1 MQSRSHL
8 FLPSQEKDFRLA
20 CPARGEGLERMN
32 KLAGGG
38 AAANAEVGRMIGEK
52 AAALVEAHL
61 AAAAAMMAGNP
72 LLASHRA
79 LAVYHRRVKANQ
91 RRLGGPST

>member
-1 MQSRSHL
+1 MSARSLFSLSAATLRLCFASQSVVAL
-8 FLPSQEKDFRLA
+8 
-20 CPARGEGLERMN
+20 RMN

-79 LAVYHRRVKANQ
+79 LAVYHRRVKANP